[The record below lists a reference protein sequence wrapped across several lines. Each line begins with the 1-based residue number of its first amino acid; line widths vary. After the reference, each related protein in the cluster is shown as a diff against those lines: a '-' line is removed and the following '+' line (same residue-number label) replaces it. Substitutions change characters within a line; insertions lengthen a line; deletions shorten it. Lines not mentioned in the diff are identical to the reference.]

1 MAAGSIGS
9 ASALR
14 PTWRDRLRASWSTGA
29 VLGAAVLVYLV
40 TVLVVP
46 EFASSGH
53 LADTLQLASVLGV
66 VSVGA
71 GLVIL
76 SAGIDLSIA
85 GVMTGVGVLASSMA
99 GSGAGSVTVI
109 VVALLAG
116 AALGAVNGTGVAVL
130 GIPPLVMTLATGSVV
145 QGAQLVATNGTPQS
159 AAPRVLESLA
169 NDEVLLGLTGS
180 VVVWFALVAL
190 AAGLLAGT
198 ATGRRMYAIG
208 TNPRAAELSG
218 VPVRRV
224 TILTYAISG
233 LTAAIGGLLLLGYTG
248 IASSTMGDAY
258 LLPAIAAVVLG
269 GTSILGGRGTALG
282 VAFGVFL
289 LTVIQSLLTVL
300 KVSEAGRE
308 MLQGAILL
316 AVVILY
322 NLRATGPRR

>member
-1 MAAGSIGS
+1 MEAASVAPPS
-9 ASALR
+9 LR
-14 PTWRDRLRASWSTGA
+14 PTWRDRVRYSWSTGA

-40 TVLVVP
+40 TVVVVP

-53 LADTLQLASVLGV
+53 LADTLELASVLGV
-66 VSVGA
+66 VAVGA

-76 SAGIDLSIA
+76 TAGIDLSIA
-85 GVMTGVGVLASSMA
+85 NVMTGVGVLASSLA
-99 GSGAGSVTVI
+99 ASGVPSGL
-109 VVALLAG
+109 VVAISLLAG
-116 AALGAVNGTGVAVL
+116 AVLGAANGVGVAVL
-130 GIPPLVMTLATGSVV
+130 GIPALVMTLASGSVV
-145 QGAQLVATNGTPQS
+145 QGVQLVATNGTPRS
-159 AAPRVLESLA
+159 ASPEVLQSLA
-169 NDEVLLGLTGS
+169 NNKVLLGLTGS
-180 VVVWFALVAL
+180 VVVWFVLVAL
-190 AAGLLAGT
+190 AAGLLVVT
-198 ATGRRMYAIG
+198 ATGRGIYAIG

-224 TILTYAISG
+224 TIIAYALSG

-300 KVSEAGRE
+300 NVSEAGRE

-322 NLRATGPRR
+322 NLRANGGRR